1 MLLQAIPVLHFFS
14 GKPEVFYFAIDEE
27 KPNEK
32 NNELKEDKQDDKLF
46 FSLHKVCSDQSVSSI
61 RFQHYTS
68 QLPSSP
74 HVEMLTPPP
83 DFC

>member
-1 MLLQAIPVLHFFS
+1 MLVQAIPVLHFFS
-14 GKPEVFYFAIDEE
+14 EKPEVFYFAIDEE

-32 NNELKEDKQDDKLF
+32 NIELKEDKQDDKVF
-46 FSLHKVCSDQSVSSI
+46 FFLYKIFNDQSVSSNS
-61 RFQHYTS
+61 FQHYTS

-74 HVEMLTPPP
+74 HLEMLTPPP